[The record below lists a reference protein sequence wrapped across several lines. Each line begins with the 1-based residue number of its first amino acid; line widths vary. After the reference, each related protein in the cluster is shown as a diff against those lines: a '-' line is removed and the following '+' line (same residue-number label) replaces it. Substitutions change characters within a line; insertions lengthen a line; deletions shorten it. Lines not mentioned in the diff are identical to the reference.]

1 MSLEAPIISAQVV
14 QWLYSEAVGIAD
26 TMDLIDELCRRLNT
40 AHVPVDR
47 FTTAIPLLHPNV
59 RAESALWT
67 REGVNDLRRYLD
79 SDATSE
85 SYNNSP
91 MKVIFEEQRPV
102 RVRISDIPEEN
113 EFGIV
118 PELRADGYKDYVALP
133 MPFSDGSLKALTLA
147 TRAPDGFS
155 PTHMA
160 VFESIIGPLATVC
173 ELNTLRRTA
182 HTLLD
187 TYVGPRAGGRV
198 LDGTIKRGEGEWI
211 SAVVGFTD
219 LRNFTGISNVM
230 PADKLVTF
238 LNNYFGAVA
247 GAVEAQGGEVLK
259 YIGDEVMA
267 IFPYA
272 NKEEA
277 STAAKRAL
285 IAARDATKRIDAI
298 NQGNQCTETPDI
310 KVGIALHAGDL
321 FFGNVGS
328 ETRLDFT
335 VIGPVVNLAARIAEL
350 AKDLGSEILV
360 SDAIADIMGCRSGLY
375 GQYQVKGFDEPV
387 SVYSPSLSAIDTA
400 SWCPDNA
407 EILAREAN

>member
-14 QWLYSEAVGIAD
+14 QWLYSEAVGITD
-26 TMDLIDELCRRLNT
+26 TMDLVAELCGRLNS
-40 AHVPVDR
+40 ANVPVDR

-67 REGVNDLRRYLD
+67 SGGERELRRFMD
-79 SDATSE
+79 SEATSD
-85 SYNNSP
+85 SYANSP
-91 MKVIFEEQRPV
+91 MKVIFEEQRT
-102 RVRISDIPEEN
+102 VRIRISETAQEN
-113 EFGIV
+113 EFGII
-118 PELRADGYKDYVALP
+118 PELREEGYTDYIALP

-147 TRAPDGFS
+147 TKAPAGFS
-155 PTHMA
+155 TMHLA
-160 VFESIIGPLATVC
+160 VFDSIIGPLGTVC

-187 TYVGPRAGGRV
+187 TYVGHRAGGRV

-211 SAVVGFTD
+211 SAVVGFAD
-219 LRNFTGISNVM
+219 LRNFTGISNVL
-230 PADKLVTF
+230 PADKLVTY
-238 LNNYFGAVA
+238 LNNYFGAVT

-272 NKEEA
+272 SEEEA
-277 STAAKRAL
+277 AGAAKRAL
-285 IAARDATKRIDAI
+285 IAARDATQRIEEI
-298 NQGNQCTETPDI
+298 NSENRCPETPDI
-310 KVGIALHAGDL
+310 RVGIALHAGDL
-321 FFGNVGS
+321 FFGNVGG

-335 VIGPVVNLAARIAEL
+335 VVGPVVNLAARIAEL

-360 SDAIADIMGCRSGLY
+360 SDAIADIMGCRSGLF
-375 GQYQVKGFDEPV
+375 GQYQVKGFDDPV
-387 SVYSPSLSAIDTA
+387 SVYSPSLAAIDSA

-407 EILAREAN
+407 DVLAREAN